1 VLALIALVVAV
12 AAIDSANPTT
22 VGPALYLATTKN
34 ARSSVASFTIGVFLV
49 SLAGGF
55 ILIFGPGKLLVDAVP
70 RPGDTVQ
77 HQIEILLGIAALVAA
92 AVLWRVRSR
101 LSGRVE
107 HKERQ
112 VGRSSFLLGAG
123 IMLVELPTAIPY
135 FAVIAAIVES
145 ERSRLEEL
153 LLLLLFNVVFVA
165 PLVAILV
172 VRLLASDNAV
182 ARLERLRAAVHAR
195 MAILIPAAV
204 ALVGVVLIVV
214 GAVGLAQD

>member
-34 ARSSVASFTIGVFLV
+34 ARSSVASFTVGVFLV

>member
-214 GAVGLAQD
+214 GSVGLAQD

>member
-1 VLALIALVVAV
+1 
-12 AAIDSANPTT
+12 
-22 VGPALYLATTKN
+22 
-34 ARSSVASFTIGVFLV
+34 
-49 SLAGGF
+49 
-55 ILIFGPGKLLVDAVP
+55 
-70 RPGDTVQ
+70 
-77 HQIEILLGIAALVAA
+77 
-92 AVLWRVRSR
+92 
-101 LSGRVE
+101 
-107 HKERQ
+107 
-112 VGRSSFLLGAG
+112 
-123 IMLVELPTAIPY
+123 VELPTAIPY